1 MFRTDDGPFRFRI
14 VVSTVVV
21 RNAAPSGSLFVVVT
35 AAFGLSV
42 DGVGDCCVAGE
53 ASSSSSTG
61 GVKGLSLP
69 KIFEDDCFREEVA
82 ELDLDSSLNNPMR
95 PSSLE

>member
-1 MFRTDDGPFRFRI
+1 MLRTDDGPFRFRI

-42 DGVGDCCVAGE
+42 DAVGDCCVV
-53 ASSSSSTG
+53 SSSSSTG

-69 KIFEDDCFREEVA
+69 KIVEDDCFREEVT
-82 ELDLDSSLNNPMR
+82 ELDFDSSLNNPMR